1 MATQAEPIT
10 TGRSGPVSSRFVL
23 VLLFLVL
30 TFNLLDRQIIN
41 ILAQDIKTDLKLSD
55 AELGLVTGAAFGVL
69 KALVSIPVAW
79 WADRV
84 DRSRMLAI
92 LLATWSLFTIWC
104 GLAASFIGLA
114 IGRMG
119 VGVGESGGQPIAA
132 ALVRERFPVRAT
144 SALALVMAGNPFGTF
159 LAFLVGGAIADRWG
173 WRPAFIVAGL
183 PGLILAV
190 ILWFR
195 LDHGPRR
202 RKHRPNA
209 NVWLHDVFALVRRP
223 RFKPLIFATLASMVM
238 VSSANAWVPAYF
250 IRVHRLTT
258 GQMGFYGAVAIG
270 LGGGLGALSGLMC
283 EPARKWCR
291 HPESALM
298 LGSLALSVPL
308 LFLVVF
314 SHSLT
319 AGISYFLFYNML
331 TYAWMAPT
339 VRLIHD
345 AVGAEHRA
353 LALAV
358 CGALGF
364 FAGVGLGIPLTGYLS
379 DQLSLQYGGRSVG
392 VALCITISAAAMIGL
407 VSHFTILRQL
417 TRESQMTPS
426 GGTI

>member
-1 MATQAEPIT
+1 VAAGAEPIAT
-10 TGRSGPVSSRFVL
+10 EPPGPVSSRFVL

-30 TFNLLDRQIIN
+30 TFNLFDRQIIN

-55 AELGLVTGAAFGVL
+55 AELGLLTGAAFGVL

-84 DRSRMLAI
+84 HRPRMLAI

-104 GLAASFIGLA
+104 GLAASFIGLV

-119 VGVGESGGQPIAA
+119 VGVGESGGQPVAA
-132 ALVRERFPVRAT
+132 ALVRDRFPVRTT

-173 WRPAFIVAGL
+173 WRPAFIVAGI
-183 PGLILAV
+183 PGLLLAV
-190 ILWFR
+190 ILWSR
-195 LDHGPRR
+195 LGDGPRR
-202 RKHRPNA
+202 RGHRMEP

-223 RFKPLIFATLASMVM
+223 RFRPLIFATLASMFM
-238 VSSANAWVPAYF
+238 VSSANAWIPAYF
-250 IRVHRLTT
+250 LRVHRITT
-258 GQMGFYGAVAIG
+258 GQMGLYGAIAIG
-270 LGGGLGALSGLMC
+270 LGGGLGALSGMVC

-291 HPESALM
+291 HPESVLM
-298 LGSLALSVPL
+298 LASMALSVPL
-308 LFLVVF
+308 LLLAIF
-314 SHSLT
+314 SDSLG
-319 AGISYFLFYNML
+319 AGISYFLLYNLL
-331 TYAWMAPT
+331 TYAWLAPT

-353 LALAV
+353 LALAL

-379 DQLSLQYGGRSVG
+379 DLLSSQYGEQSVG

-407 VSHFTILRQL
+407 VSHVTILRQL
-417 TRESQMTPS
+417 THESQMTPS